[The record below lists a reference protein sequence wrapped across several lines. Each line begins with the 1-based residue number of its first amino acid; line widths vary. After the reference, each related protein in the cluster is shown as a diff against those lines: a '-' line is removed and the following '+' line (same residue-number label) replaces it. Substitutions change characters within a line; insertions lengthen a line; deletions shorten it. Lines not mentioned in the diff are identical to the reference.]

1 MIDGMNVEAMPDR
14 AEGEGEM
21 KKSIAI
27 GFVVA
32 GAMNWF
38 LPGFNGMFF
47 EPSAISVGESR
58 IIAALFLIG
67 GAILWYLP
75 RNDPDVGT
83 LSPRKKR
90 ERKS

>member
-1 MIDGMNVEAMPDR
+1 
-14 AEGEGEM
+14 M

-38 LPGFNGMFF
+38 LPGFHGMFF

-58 IIAALFLIG
+58 IIAALFFNRRRYPLVS
-67 GAILWYLP
+67 AA
-75 RNDPDVGT
+75 
-83 LSPRKKR
+83 
-90 ERKS
+90 E

>member
-1 MIDGMNVEAMPDR
+1 
-14 AEGEGEM
+14 
-21 KKSIAI
+21 
-27 GFVVA
+27 
-32 GAMNWF
+32 
-38 LPGFNGMFF
+38 MFF